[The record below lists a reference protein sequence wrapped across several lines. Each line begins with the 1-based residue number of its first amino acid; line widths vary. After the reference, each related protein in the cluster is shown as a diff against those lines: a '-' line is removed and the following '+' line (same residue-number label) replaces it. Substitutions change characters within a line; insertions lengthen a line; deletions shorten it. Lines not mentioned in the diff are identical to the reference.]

1 MAIYF
6 LGVPT
11 LSFVVCTEGDKF
23 NSFLCQK
30 RHNAQEKKREQDEV
44 QRQENMTD
52 QEKEK
57 TTR

>member
-30 RHNAQEKKREQDEV
+30 RHNAQEKNRAGRGGEAGKYD
-44 QRQENMTD
+44 
-52 QEKEK
+52 
-57 TTR
+57 